1 MLMNFMGIISADEDT
16 IDHLLIVYAA
26 FIKYLR
32 RMGYNG
38 AEHQLYIDL
47 KKAYD
52 SVRRKVN
59 LFFSWALVSI

>member
-1 MLMNFMGIISADEDT
+1 MKLMGIISVDEDT
-16 IDHLLIVYAA
+16 IDQLLIIYAA

-32 RMGYNG
+32 KMGYNG
-38 AEHQLYIDL
+38 AVYQLYIDL

-52 SVRRKVN
+52 SVRRKVI